1 MKRNLLR
8 ERLLVVSAVVTVIA
22 TGLSVALAV
31 FADEGIEIGVISTLT
46 TLLLTLGFSAFVM
59 LRLQLEDIDERRIA
73 SLPLQRLPSVPEIEL
88 AIVNIVTRVSGF
100 RGFEGDRAIGTV
112 GCAGVRRFGGLG

>member
-31 FADEGIEIGVISTLT
+31 FADEGIEIRVG
-46 TLLLTLGFSAFVM
+46 
-59 LRLQLEDIDERRIA
+59 A
-73 SLPLQRLPSVPEIEL
+73 SGGPS
-88 AIVNIVTRVSGF
+88 RV
-100 RGFEGDRAIGTV
+100 
-112 GCAGVRRFGGLG
+112 